1 MSTDHNQRIGFERY
15 GKIAPGREDHREKR
29 EAKVLPAEVRISEAK
44 KQGISNVFTQA
55 AILAII
61 SKESSFVPTM
71 EKGYAST
78 STARIKS
85 VFGSKLSGMTDAE
98 VDALKKD
105 ERKFFNKIYGKR
117 YGNDGYISG
126 AFKESWAGPY
136 PDGNDGFRYR
146 GRGFNQITF
155 KSNYKAI
162 GGEIGKDLLSQPE
175 LLQEAPVAAAAAVGY
190 FVRSFRKSFGSKF
203 QSAYNSKDINGFKN
217 VTDATLAVFNSNAG
231 FGNSVYSVD
240 SATSTGGLEKSLS
253 RREEMLKFVQSN

>member
-1 MSTDHNQRIGFERY
+1 MSYTSTLSSTQKANMKTI
-15 GKIAPGREDHREKR
+15 IA
-29 EAKVLPAEVRISEAK
+29 AAK
-44 KQGISNVFTQA
+44 KQGVTNVYTQA

-61 SKESSFVPTM
+61 SKESSFIPTV
-71 EKGYAST
+71 EKGYGNT

-85 VFGSKLSGMTDAE
+85 IFGSKLSSMTDAE

-105 ERKFFNKIYGKR
+105 DRKFFNLIYGKR

-126 AFKESWAGPY
+126 AFKEAWAAPY

-146 GRGFNQITF
+146 GRGFNQVTF

-162 GGEIGKDLLSQPE
+162 GGEIGEDLLSKPE
-175 LLQEAPVAAAAAVGY
+175 LLQTAPVAAAAAVGY
-190 FVRSFRKSFGSKF
+190 FVRSFRKSFGSTQQK
-203 QSAYNSKDINGFKN
+203 AYNAKNINDFKN

-231 FGNSVYSVD
+231 FGNSVYTVNST
-240 SATSTGGLEKSLS
+240 TSTGGLEKSLS